1 MRTYIVPFLFL
12 LLLSSCDQIGQA
24 LGLTVISVENST
36 DIDGFEV
43 FGNGEKQ
50 FTLDAGEKDS
60 FTANGDE
67 VSSVRVVVRH
77 QNLDSDLVM
86 TIRLTGE
93 GGGSAKLLISEEI
106 LLNRK
111 RLVLTCPGCAGSG
124 KSNPVSW

>member
-1 MRTYIVPFLFL
+1 MRTYIIPFFFVLSF
-12 LLLSSCDQIGQA
+12 SSCDQIGQA

-36 DIDGFEV
+36 DMDGFEV

-60 FTANGDE
+60 FTANGAD

-77 QNLDSDLVM
+77 RNLSSDLVM

-93 GGGSAKLLISEEI
+93 GGGSAKLLISEEV
-106 LLNRK
+106 LLNEK
-111 RLVLTCPGCAGSG
+111 RLVLTCPGCASSG
-124 KSNPVSW
+124 KSNPLSW